1 MGFEIAGISYDPT
14 RKLTRIQK
22 FKQVKSG
29 KEGKVLDFNYT
40 PVPYNISYNLFSFT
54 ASAEAGLQ
62 IIEQILPFFQ
72 PDFTV
77 TINAIPTLN
86 IKIDIPIISMAKG
99 EERNAGREILIHDKF
114 THRLNE
120 NNPLLHFLKNIRD
133 EVHRFA
139 ITTHRSKRTKMS
151 VRSVFDD
158 IEGVGP
164 ERKKILKKHF
174 GTVEKLKLAS
184 LDELKE
190 VKSIPE
196 SILTKIYEY
205 FHRNSKQI
213 SHFK

>member
-1 MGFEIAGISYDPT
+1 MVAYNQNGFIKSNY
-14 RKLTRIQK
+14 RKFNIRFDLEENKNKVDDYYMMKEMLTRRFSNSK
-22 FKQVKSG
+22 FQDELDLPSLLLIDGG
-29 KEGKVLDFNYT
+29 KGQYNSAKKVLD
-40 PVPYNISYNLFSFT
+40 SL
-54 ASAEAGLQ
+54 
-62 IIEQILPFFQ
+62 
-72 PDFTV
+72 
-77 TINAIPTLN
+77 
-86 IKIDIPIISMAKG
+86 KIDIPIISMAKG
-99 EERNAGREILIHDKF
+99 EERDAGREILIHDKF

-120 NNPLLHFLKNIRD
+120 NNPLLHFLQNIRD

-151 VRSVFDD
+151 VRSVFDE

-205 FHRNSKQI
+205 FHSV
-213 SHFK
+213 

>member
-1 MGFEIAGISYDPT
+1 MIAYNQNGFIKSNY
-14 RKLTRIQK
+14 RKFNIRFDLEENKNKVDDYYMMKEMLTRRFNNSK
-22 FKQVKSG
+22 FQDELDLPSLLLIDGG
-29 KEGKVLDFNYT
+29 KGQYNSAKKVLD
-40 PVPYNISYNLFSFT
+40 NL
-54 ASAEAGLQ
+54 
-62 IIEQILPFFQ
+62 
-72 PDFTV
+72 
-77 TINAIPTLN
+77 
-86 IKIDIPIISMAKG
+86 KIDIPIISMAKG
-99 EERNAGREILIHDKF
+99 EERDAGREILIHDKF

-120 NNPLLHFLKNIRD
+120 NNPLLHFLQNIRD

-139 ITTHRSKRTKMS
+139 ITTHRSKRAKMS
-151 VRSVFDD
+151 VKSVFDD

-205 FHRNSKQI
+205 FHSV
-213 SHFK
+213 

>member
-1 MGFEIAGISYDPT
+1 MVAYNQNGFIKSNY
-14 RKLTRIQK
+14 RKFNIRFDLEENKNKVDDYYMMKEMLTRRFSNSK
-22 FKQVKSG
+22 FQNELDLPSLLLIDGG
-29 KEGKVLDFNYT
+29 KGQYNSAKKVLD
-40 PVPYNISYNLFSFT
+40 NL
-54 ASAEAGLQ
+54 
-62 IIEQILPFFQ
+62 
-72 PDFTV
+72 
-77 TINAIPTLN
+77 
-86 IKIDIPIISMAKG
+86 KIDIPIISMAKG
-99 EERNAGREILIHDKF
+99 EERDAGREILIHDKF

-120 NNPLLHFLKNIRD
+120 SNPLLHFLQNIRD

-151 VRSVFDD
+151 VRSVFDE
-158 IEGVGP
+158 IEGVVP

-205 FHRNSKQI
+205 FHSV
-213 SHFK
+213 

>member
-1 MGFEIAGISYDPT
+1 MVAYNQNGFIKSNY
-14 RKLTRIQK
+14 RKFNIRFDLEENKNKVDDYYMMKEMLTSRFSNSK
-22 FKQVKSG
+22 FQDELDLPSLLVIDGG
-29 KEGKVLDFNYT
+29 KWQYNSAKKVLD
-40 PVPYNISYNLFSFT
+40 NL
-54 ASAEAGLQ
+54 
-62 IIEQILPFFQ
+62 
-72 PDFTV
+72 
-77 TINAIPTLN
+77 
-86 IKIDIPIISMAKG
+86 KIDIPIISMAKG
-99 EERNAGREILIHDKF
+99 EERDAGREILIHDKF

-120 NNPLLHFLKNIRD
+120 NNPLLHFLQNIRD

-139 ITTHRSKRTKMS
+139 ITTHRSKRAKMS
-151 VRSVFDD
+151 VKSVFDD

-205 FHRNSKQI
+205 FHSV
-213 SHFK
+213 